1 MPEAFDRR
9 HYRSVITGDETTTI
23 KAMLS
28 CIAAGIPV
36 LIEGLPGIGKSTITE
51 QIGEQWG
58 FYTDIV
64 MLGEIVPEEM
74 VGYPV
79 EDRSR
84 EARGQ
89 NGLDEHGLPAVRI
102 RTSPPEWVTDLLDAM
117 NDPNKTYRGKLIF
130 LDEMNQGGPSVQ
142 KTAAKLLRTK
152 TIGRVNLGADT
163 ALVGAFND
171 TRTAIDGNVF
181 GAPLANRCCFLYWPM
196 DREVIT
202 KAFKRGG
209 DFPKIQ
215 IPDFTEEIRETGRA
229 WAKQEMMK
237 IGTFLERSPDFMHL
251 MPIDDEDAGRAW
263 ASPRSFENYAIV
275 AGQAKAFGY
284 HEDVISLLRRGM
296 IGEPASVGLQ
306 NFLDTMDLQDPEEL
320 IANPELT
327 RVPPRGRS
335 DVAMLTSESLVIC
348 LERQLTA
355 KRWKGAW
362 QVLEKLDG
370 EGIYLDAIAP
380 ALADMNKLL
389 TASIMKECRPMLEAS
404 PLLRRFSE
412 LKNREGFVRDY
423 ELADDD
429 LDAEIGLV

>member
-237 IGTFLERSPDFMHL
+237 IGTFLERSHELQAVLVKGVYFRHGDYTN
-251 MPIDDEDAGRAW
+251 PIS
-263 ASPRSFENYAIV
+263 ASRS
-275 AGQAKAFGY
+275 
-284 HEDVISLLRRGM
+284 SS
-296 IGEPASVGLQ
+296 AS
-306 NFLDTMDLQDPEEL
+306 
-320 IANPELT
+320 
-327 RVPPRGRS
+327 S
-335 DVAMLTSESLVIC
+335 
-348 LERQLTA
+348 
-355 KRWKGAW
+355 
-362 QVLEKLDG
+362 
-370 EGIYLDAIAP
+370 
-380 ALADMNKLL
+380 
-389 TASIMKECRPMLEAS
+389 
-404 PLLRRFSE
+404 
-412 LKNREGFVRDY
+412 
-423 ELADDD
+423 
-429 LDAEIGLV
+429 